1 MEQTKYLHELEIY
14 DGEAFIVFNIISLS
28 VKKGEIVLALT
39 NRGKITVVTYD
50 LRSDEKGLYGHGNT
64 PPSEEAKTFIEGK
77 WLPYAK
83 RKLRKIAA

>member
-28 VKKGEIVLALT
+28 VKKGEVVLALT

-50 LRSDEKGLYGHGNT
+50 LRSDEKGLYFEYGCMY
-64 PPSEEAKTFIEGK
+64 EKIRIKKFKEAM
-77 WLPYAK
+77 
-83 RKLRKIAA
+83 

>member
-28 VKKGEIVLALT
+28 VKKGEVVLALT

-50 LRSDEKGLYGHGNT
+50 LKSDEKGLYFEYGCMYEKVRIKNFK
-64 PPSEEAKTFIEGK
+64 EAM
-77 WLPYAK
+77 
-83 RKLRKIAA
+83 

>member
-28 VKKGEIVLALT
+28 MKKGEITLALT

-50 LRSDEKGLYGHGNT
+50 LRSDEKGLYFEYGCEYEKIRIN
-64 PPSEEAKTFIEGK
+64 EFKEAM
-77 WLPYAK
+77 
-83 RKLRKIAA
+83 